1 MTMGKTAATASAAAR
16 REFLVIRRLGYHA
29 NRMGSRLTR
38 RDILAGGLGFSL
50 VAAIQP
56 LNAQDDAA
64 AARPKPGDLL
74 VRDGDD
80 SKTPLT
86 PADIASD
93 AKPILAWALDPTS
106 AVVRNGSRLNRL
118 VIGRIGDEVFAFTAI
133 CTHDGCD
140 VTDWL
145 ADEHVLS
152 CPCHYSKFDP
162 KDRGRV
168 KDGPAPRALPQLP
181 LTVADGKLV
190 VEKPFTSRVGFESQ

>member
-1 MTMGKTAATASAAAR
+1 MVTLAERFDTDRHVSRYRGTPRRGILLRCAR
-16 REFLVIRRLGYHA
+16 MSGNIERRAVL
-29 NRMGSRLTR
+29 L
-38 RDILAGGLGFSL
+38 GGLGL
-50 VAAIQP
+50 LAVAGRVP
-56 LNAQDDAA
+56 GQDDPAA
-64 AARPKPGDLL
+64 VRPKPGDLL
-74 VRDGDD
+74 VRDGDEA
-80 SKTPLT
+80 KTPLT
-86 PADIASD
+86 PADIAAD
-93 AKPILAWALDPTS
+93 AKPILAWALDS
-106 AVVRNGSRLNRL
+106 SGVIRNGSRFNRL
-118 VIGRIGDEVFAFTAI
+118 VIGRIGDDIFAYTAI

-162 KDRGRV
+162 KDGGRV

>member
-1 MTMGKTAATASAAAR
+1 MR
-16 REFLVIRRLGYHA
+16 RGVG
-29 NRMGSRLTR
+29 R
-38 RDILAGGLGFSL
+38 RDVLLGGLGMIAVTGF
-50 VAAIQP
+50 AR
-56 LNAQDDAA
+56 AQDEPA

-86 PADIASD
+86 PADIPD
-93 AKPILAWALDPTS
+93 NAKPIVGWALEPGTGI
-106 AVVRNGSRLNRL
+106 VRAGSRFNRL
-118 VIGRIGDEVFAFTAI
+118 AIGRLGDQVFAFTVI

-145 ADEHVLS
+145 SDEHMLS

-162 KDRGRV
+162 KDAGRV

-181 LTVADGKLV
+181 LTVTNGQLV
-190 VEKPFTSRVGFESQ
+190 VAGSFTAKVGFESQ

>member
-1 MTMGKTAATASAAAR
+1 M
-16 REFLVIRRLGYHA
+16 LLGGIA
-29 NRMGSRLTR
+29 
-38 RDILAGGLGFSL
+38 LGI
-50 VAAIQP
+50 AINP
-56 LNAQDDAA
+56 IVRAQDDPA
-64 AARPKPGDLL
+64 AARPKPGDRL
-74 VRDGDD
+74 VRDGDEA
-80 SKTPLT
+80 KTPLT
-86 PADIASD
+86 PADIAAG
-93 AKPILAWALDPTS
+93 AKPILAWAVDPAS
-106 AVVRNGSRLNRL
+106 GIVRNASRLNRL
-118 VIGRIGDEVFAFTAI
+118 VIGRIGDDIFAYTAI

-162 KDRGRV
+162 QDGGRV